1 MNNHSD
7 SLVNPASQITIS
19 VDSETLDI
27 FKAHAEMTG
36 ESYQVLMSEAVKQ
49 FASSLTLV
57 DMLDETIR
65 QEDA

>member
-1 MNNHSD
+1 
-7 SLVNPASQITIS
+7 
-19 VDSETLDI
+19 
-27 FKAHAEMTG
+27 MTG
-36 ESYQVLMSEAVKQ
+36 ESYQTLMNEALKQ